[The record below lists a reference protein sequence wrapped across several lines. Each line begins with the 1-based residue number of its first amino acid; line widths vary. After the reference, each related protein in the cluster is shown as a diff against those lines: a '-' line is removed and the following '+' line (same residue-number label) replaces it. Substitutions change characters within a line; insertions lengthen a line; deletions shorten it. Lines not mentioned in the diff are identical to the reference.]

1 MSLSEVETL
10 VNESPKTKPQKRP
23 RHQNT
28 HRKPIEE
35 KLAERIGRELTNE
48 LAKIVRRDESS
59 DLLEK
64 LTSPREIYIEETSV
78 STTTTTTITATSTTT
93 ISKPHP
99 ENANGHGLRSMKSK
113 CEAIDQTSSADDLP
127 VPQKKD
133 RTIKAKYKKGGH
145 VFTLDDFSAIAA
157 LETLV
162 DQYGKVSHMGILDKS
177 YSFFVTTKRDA
188 ALYFKVRD
196 KIAVV
201 GGDPL
206 CDPNRYDHLLAEFA
220 EYRKMFDWGIAF
232 LGATSTFAAYAQ
244 RKRWVTMQF
253 GVERVLN
260 PLTNTLLLET
270 SGSGKRTISQSKQ
283 LLRKDITL
291 GVYSPK
297 HSFDHVLQDQLINI
311 YESWCS
317 NRNDKPMLQAYMT
330 VYDPFAMPE
339 LMTYIYTKDASG
351 EPCGFAALRKIV
363 DGYHID
369 PCIAAPGAPRG
380 ISELLT
386 ISTMSLLQ
394 KAGVSYLSLGFEPST
409 ELGEITG
416 LAKPVQAMAR
426 LVHRRTYCDLPIG
439 GKRDFHNKFRPDE
452 EQEANLY
459 IVFPG
464 RSMPSVNHMKAMM
477 HIVNIDISKLIA
489 ENVKRAMPW
498 RLGSSKPEKQEGKQL
513 PKEDRESQ
521 EN

>member
-1 MSLSEVETL
+1 MYS
-10 VNESPKTKPQKRP
+10 KPA
-23 RHQNT
+23 
-28 HRKPIEE
+28 EE
-35 KLAERIGRELTNE
+35 KLADRIGRDLTIELT
-48 LAKIVRRDESS
+48 KFIRHDESS

-64 LTSPREIYIEETSV
+64 LTSPRKVYIHESSASTT
-78 STTTTTTITATSTTT
+78 STTTSTATSTTT
-93 ISKPHP
+93 VSKHRL
-99 ENANGHGLRSMKSK
+99 GHVSGPGLGSLRSS
-113 CEAIDQTSSADDLP
+113 CEGTDQNSSVDNLP
-127 VPQKKD
+127 APPQKD
-133 RTIKAKYKKGGH
+133 RAIKAKYKKGGH
-145 VFTLDDFSAIAA
+145 VFNLDDFSAIAA

-206 CDPNRYDHLLAEFA
+206 CDPYKYDHLLAEFA
-220 EYRKMFDWGIAF
+220 TYRKPFGFGIAF

-244 RKRWVTMQF
+244 EKKWVTMQF

-260 PLTNTLLLET
+260 PMTNALLLET
-270 SGSGKRTISQSKQ
+270 SGCGKRMISQSKQ

-291 GVYSPK
+291 GVYIPK
-297 HSFDHVLQDQLINI
+297 HGFDQVLQDQLVNI

-317 NRNDKPMLQAYMT
+317 NRNGKPKLQAYMT
-330 VYDPFAMPE
+330 VYDPFSMPD
-339 LMTYIYTKDASG
+339 LMTYIYTKDAAG

-363 DGYHID
+363 NGYHID

-380 ISELLT
+380 ISELLI
-386 ISTMSLLQ
+386 ISTMSLLH
-394 KAGVSYLSLGFEPST
+394 KAGVSYLSLGFEPCT
-409 ELGEITG
+409 DLGEITG
-416 LAKPVQAMAR
+416 LAKPVQAITR

-459 IVFPG
+459 LVFPG
-464 RSMPSVNHMKAMM
+464 RSMPSIKHMKAMM

-489 ENVKRAMPW
+489 ENVKKAMPW
-498 RLGSSKPEKQEGKQL
+498 RLGLNTLNKSEKKDGQQLSKQPG
-513 PKEDRESQ
+513 
-521 EN
+521 ENQGT